1 MKSRNF
7 KSRAQRRLLKFYLR
21 KRKPKHWLGDALRAY
36 RTRRRIRKGTARLR
50 ALRRNAFAGVAG
62 LRTGLLNR
70 RAGRA

>member
-1 MKSRNF
+1 MLSRNF
-7 KSRAQRRLLKFYLR
+7 KGRAQRRLLKFYLR

-36 RTRRRIRKGTARLR
+36 RMRNRIRKRTARLR
-50 ALRRNAFAGVAG
+50 ALRRNTLAGAAS